1 MIVDGNA
8 ALCAPVEIA
17 SDPYTVPTAEQAAG
31 ENGSQK
37 VLEGEQSAPPIDQAA
52 SKGDAISASF
62 KISRDIFF
70 QFLSF
75 EARVPHLQIAH
86 GSVEFSE
93 LCSFQQRFIHFQG
106 MPFNK
111 QPIKKR
117 KRFVRLVRATK
128 HPDFL
133 PLRPASAPAA
143 DSNYTGSTV
152 VTAAVSSSAAIVVS
166 AAIVDEEGDQ
176 NCNPSYR
183 GRYSQSRRERGSGIA
198 ATNPYDDPYPN
209 GSRDVGDRD
218 EFSRFG
224 GKVKG
229 VIVDEEGLD
238 VLYRRKLES
247 GDAKE
252 SFRREVFNNGEKVEE
267 KMMIRRGSRMPIHE
281 IPLLRGKS
289 STSHQ

>member
-1 MIVDGNA
+1 M
-8 ALCAPVEIA
+8 
-17 SDPYTVPTAEQAAG
+17 
-31 ENGSQK
+31 
-37 VLEGEQSAPPIDQAA
+37 
-52 SKGDAISASF
+52 
-62 KISRDIFF
+62 
-70 QFLSF
+70 FLS
-75 EARVPHLQIAH
+75 
-86 GSVEFSE
+86 
-93 LCSFQQRFIHFQG
+93 
-106 MPFNK
+106 
-111 QPIKKR
+111 
-117 KRFVRLVRATK
+117 ATK
-128 HPDFL
+128 HLDFL

-143 DSNYTGSTV
+143 VDSNYSNYTGSTV
-152 VTAAVSSSAAIVVS
+152 IIAAVSSSAAIVVS
-166 AAIVDEEGDQ
+166 AAI
-176 NCNPSYR
+176 
-183 GRYSQSRRERGSGIA
+183 SRRERGSGIA

-252 SFRREVFNNGEKVEE
+252 SFKRQVFNNGEKVEE
-267 KMMIRRGSRMPIHE
+267 KRMIRRGSRMPIHE